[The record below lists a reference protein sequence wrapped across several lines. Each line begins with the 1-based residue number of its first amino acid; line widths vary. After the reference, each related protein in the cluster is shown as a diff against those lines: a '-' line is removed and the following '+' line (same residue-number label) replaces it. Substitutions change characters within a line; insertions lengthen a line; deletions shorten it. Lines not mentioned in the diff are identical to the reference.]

1 VDEELRTGCWSS
13 GRVHSIVCQV
23 LWSNISLSYFFQQE
37 NNNITSLLDKW
48 QHLSQ
53 SEPQID
59 DHEKKLKPWHM
70 LCPIGIS
77 IVISGLLFVYKICC
91 RPLEDQILDQ
101 KVICLTYDLFTT
113 VNSDDVD
120 FKAVISQLNSII
132 L

>member
-1 VDEELRTGCWSS
+1 M
-13 GRVHSIVCQV
+13 IFF
-23 LWSNISLSYFFQQE
+23 LSFVGIDYL
-37 NNNITSLLDKW
+37 NY
-48 QHLSQ
+48 LS
-53 SEPQID
+53 
-59 DHEKKLKPWHM
+59 
-70 LCPIGIS
+70 C
-77 IVISGLLFVYKICC
+77 LLFVYKICC